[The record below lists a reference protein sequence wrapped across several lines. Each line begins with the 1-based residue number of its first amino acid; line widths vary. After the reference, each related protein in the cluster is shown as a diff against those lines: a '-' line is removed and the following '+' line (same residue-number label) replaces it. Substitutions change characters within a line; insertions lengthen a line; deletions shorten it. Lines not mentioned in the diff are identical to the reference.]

1 MKNIGVVFGG
11 YSSEYEVSV
20 NSGKFIYD
28 NLKDNPKWNVYKICI
43 SLDSN
48 VVKFDNKVFDLDFEN
63 FSFKIDNKIIKL
75 DAVFNIVHGNPGENG
90 LLAKVLEK
98 NNIPQTGCNSYVSKL
113 TFNKKQYID
122 FVNDI
127 NIPSSKQILI
137 TKNDTIDSKK
147 ISKEIRIPCIVKP
160 NNGGSSIGVSKVN
173 NLDDLKEKINIAF
186 KEGDEVLIESFLS
199 GQEVSVGVIERD
211 NKRIILPITEII
223 SDNELFDF
231 NAKYLGESKEIT
243 PGNISIESKK
253 LIHKYINN
261 IYDNLELNGI
271 TRSEFIIINENPHI
285 LETNTIPGFTEQSI
299 IPQQIES
306 YGLSVKDVIINQ
318 IKSIL

>member
-98 NNIPQTGCNSYVSKL
+98 NNIPQTG
-113 TFNKKQYID
+113 
-122 FVNDI
+122 
-127 NIPSSKQILI
+127 
-137 TKNDTIDSKK
+137 
-147 ISKEIRIPCIVKP
+147 
-160 NNGGSSIGVSKVN
+160 
-173 NLDDLKEKINIAF
+173 
-186 KEGDEVLIESFLS
+186 
-199 GQEVSVGVIERD
+199 
-211 NKRIILPITEII
+211 
-223 SDNELFDF
+223 
-231 NAKYLGESKEIT
+231 
-243 PGNISIESKK
+243 
-253 LIHKYINN
+253 
-261 IYDNLELNGI
+261 
-271 TRSEFIIINENPHI
+271 
-285 LETNTIPGFTEQSI
+285 
-299 IPQQIES
+299 
-306 YGLSVKDVIINQ
+306 
-318 IKSIL
+318 

>member
-1 MKNIGVVFGG
+1 MKKCGFVPF
-11 YSSEYEVSV
+11 SEIHPDY
-20 NSGKFIYD
+20 Y
-28 NLKDNPKWNVYKICI
+28 NLPADEKE
-43 SLDSN
+43 SN
-48 VVKFDNKVFDLDFEN
+48 VVLGDEINAP
-63 FSFKIDNKIIKL
+63 KI
-75 DAVFNIVHGNPGENG
+75 
-90 LLAKVLEK
+90 
-98 NNIPQTGCNSYVSKL
+98 TS
-113 TFNKKQYID
+113 
-122 FVNDI
+122 
-127 NIPSSKQILI
+127 
-137 TKNDTIDSKK
+137 
-147 ISKEIRIPCIVKP
+147 
-160 NNGGSSIGVSKVN
+160 
-173 NLDDLKEKINIAF
+173 DDLKEKINLAF